1 MDRETL
7 LLDDPFGAEFGRHA
21 RSTEMRHYVWRMP
34 IYAVEAELPDR
45 MVQLLKQIE
54 EASDR
59 APLPVNGERQ
69 RD

>member
-1 MDRETL
+1 MDRKTL
-7 LLDDPFGAEFGRHA
+7 LLDDPFGAEFERHA
-21 RSTEMRHYVWRMP
+21 RSAEMRHYLRRMP

-59 APLPVNGERQ
+59 AAL
-69 RD
+69 RDTSAS